1 MHQEMRNLRAEC
13 DSKDRMIKKKEDQ
26 ILVLERGRA
35 GVQTRGSSAQPRSP
49 ARGAGSRGVSPAAG
63 LLGGTGTGGGNKGP
77 SGLSGQLNIG

>member
-1 MHQEMRNLRAEC
+1 
-13 DSKDRMIKKKEDQ
+13 MIKKKEDQ

-49 ARGAGSRGVSPAAG
+49 ARGPGSRGASPAAG
-63 LLGGTGTGGGNKGP
+63 LLGGTGGGSKGP